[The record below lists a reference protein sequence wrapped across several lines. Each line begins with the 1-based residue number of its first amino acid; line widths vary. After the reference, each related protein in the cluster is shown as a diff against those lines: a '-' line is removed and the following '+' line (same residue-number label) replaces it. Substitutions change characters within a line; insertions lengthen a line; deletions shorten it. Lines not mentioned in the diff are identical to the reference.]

1 MTDTEK
7 LEKIARI
14 VAIQMDNQNDEEG
27 DKYLS
32 DSDLAME
39 AIENVL
45 YDIKGTGVVRQYE
58 NAGA

>member
-14 VAIQMDNQNDEEG
+14 VAIQADNMNDDDG

-32 DSDLAME
+32 QSDYAME

-45 YDIKGTGVVRQYE
+45 NDIRLGALRQFE
-58 NAGA
+58 DAGA

>member
-14 VAIQMDNQNDEEG
+14 VAIQTDNNNADDG

-32 DSDLAME
+32 QAEYAME
-39 AIENVL
+39 AIEAVL
-45 YDIKGTGVVRQYE
+45 GGYANGLLSQYE
-58 NAGA
+58 EAGA

>member
-14 VAIQMDNQNDEEG
+14 VAIHTDNMNDEEEG
-27 DKYLS
+27 ERHLADPV
-32 DSDLAME
+32 LAME

-45 YDIKGTGVVRQYE
+45 YDTSNGALRQYE
-58 NAGA
+58 DAGA